1 VRWIMRVLSPYG
13 AVGWRKV
20 GGQEEGG
27 NDNGTSMTLVTGDVN
42 GEGEVMGCGH
52 FREEEGEEVR

>member
-1 VRWIMRVLSPYG
+1 MRVLSPYG

-42 GEGEVMGCGH
+42 REGEVMGCGR